1 MSISCRNGQITRTN
15 WYHLRYYNIE
25 FRRIMVQEYCRRWS
39 CFLYLRRDRNI
50 KSVLWKPTP
59 WNGIPFFI
67 DACNHLRV
75 ACSAASKE
83 DFFPSSFL
91 LLRLLCC
98 CFGRLSLSSVGVHA
112 EDTSSSTQAA
122 LAFVFWP
129 GNDFSPLDRWKMSSF
144 QCLHPRLLRLLFLS
158 SDAAQ
163 RPSQIE
169 TSMILQSLQPPEK
182 PAFYI
187 TSLFSFCI
195 RNFLW

>member
-75 ACSAASKE
+75 ACSAASKA

-91 LLRLLCC
+91 VA
-98 CFGRLSLSSVGVHA
+98 FSASVAASAATLVFTRRIPPA
-112 EDTSSSTQAA
+112 SELETQAA

-144 QCLHPRLLRLLFLS
+144 QCLHPRLRLLFLS